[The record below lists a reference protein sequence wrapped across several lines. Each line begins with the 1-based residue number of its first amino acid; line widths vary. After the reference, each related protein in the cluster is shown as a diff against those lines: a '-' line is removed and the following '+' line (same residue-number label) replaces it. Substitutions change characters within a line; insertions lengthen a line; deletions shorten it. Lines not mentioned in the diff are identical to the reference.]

1 MQFDFQRFA
10 RIAAR
15 AYPAGCEYTLEQC
28 LDVFRC
34 YFQTYEDY
42 MGRPHPPTRREQI
55 ASIMMEMPC
64 IAMEDRGDCLEPL
77 DPEDYAYLI
86 DLHFKTHYRHCD
98 YNINHFFSGRIREMR
113 LYDVESGVE

>member
-42 MGRPHPPTRREQI
+42 R
-55 ASIMMEMPC
+55 A
-64 IAMEDRGDCLEPL
+64 
-77 DPEDYAYLI
+77 
-86 DLHFKTHYRHCD
+86 
-98 YNINHFFSGRIREMR
+98 
-113 LYDVESGVE
+113 